1 MCRLRIVAVILAVLL
16 NLCILPICSKVLAQT
31 KSDLAGAYAL
41 GSVVAT
47 RPDGSKYDAFG
58 PNPKGMLMLGSD
70 GRYSLL
76 VLRNDLPKFASNNR
90 ATGTPEENKAI
101 VQGSNCHYGT
111 YVIND
116 AERTIVFRIENGTY
130 PNWNGAEQ
138 RRAFATVGDELKYTV
153 LGGSAGSLSTEL
165 TRKRIR

>member
-1 MCRLRIVAVILAVLL
+1 MCRLRIVAVILTALL
-16 NLCILPICSKVLAQT
+16 GFDILPVCSQALAQT

-41 GSVVAT
+41 VSVVAT
-47 RPDGSKYDAFG
+47 RSDGNKYDAFG

-90 ATGTPEENKAI
+90 ATGTPEENKAV

-111 YVIND
+111 YAIND
-116 AERTIVFRIENGTY
+116 VEKTIVFRIEVGTY

-138 RRAFATVGDELKYTV
+138 RRAFTTIGDELKYTV
-153 LGGSAGSLSTEL
+153 RGGSAGSQSTEI
-165 TRKRIR
+165 TWKRIR